1 MRLWSFLVNKR
12 DDDAPIYQ
20 LNNELVTDEFC
31 YLAETLFAVY
41 PIFAFMPVEKGGLGL
56 SEARIGIHM
65 SVRAVT
71 QILAMIPYPY
81 LERRFGFVRMYR
93 FSMRLWPA
101 TIALFPVLNLVA
113 RRNGEDGWIWYGT
126 LFVFFMIWAFT
137 GWAWSTCDPPLLPL
151 TLTSLS
157 SWDVY
162 HGQQFQSKRRGS
174 QFYQQLVQD
183 SPEFTLYSHL
193 SASTRSF
200 QHFCNHP

>member
-1 MRLWSFLVNKR
+1 MALLGEQP
-12 DDDAPIYQ
+12 DDDVPGYQ
-20 LNNELVTDEFC
+20 LNNEFGTDEFR

-41 PIFAFMPVEKGGLGL
+41 PIFAFMPVGKGGLGL

-81 LERRFGFVRMYR
+81 LERRFGFVRMYK
-93 FSMRLWPA
+93 FSMLLWPA

-126 LFVFFMIWAFT
+126 LFVFFMVWAFT
-137 GWAWSTCDPPLLPL
+137 GWAWSTCDPPLSPS

-157 SWDVY
+157 SWDVD
-162 HGQQFQSKRRGS
+162 HGQQFQSKRRCS
-174 QFYQQLVQD
+174 QLHQQLVQT
-183 SPEFTLYSHL
+183 SPEFTLHSHL
-193 SASTRSF
+193 SASIRSF
-200 QHFCNHP
+200 HHFCNHI